1 MKKKRSF
8 DPVYILLPLVMLC
21 MLQGIASIRVF
32 ALDSG
37 QARWPDAPGTVIQ
50 EDGKLALDISNLQ
63 EGYFMACVPSGSPHR
78 LKLRVEKD
86 GQTLTYD
93 LNGDGL
99 YEVFPLQLGSG
110 IYSVT
115 LYENVGGKKYAQQ
128 GGIWLDAVLFRED
141 AAFLYPNQYIDYSAL
156 SPLVEKAG
164 ELCNGLDEKD
174 TYKTICEF
182 MQTEFVYDFVRAI
195 TVTAGELP
203 DPDGSFEKRMGIC
216 QDLSAVTAA
225 MLRTM
230 GIPGRLIIGYAAMQS
245 KEVKELMPAL
255 RSNWLGF
262 HVSTAIISYGA
273 FGVSFVL
280 GIIFLLRDRMKEDS
294 FWGQHTPA
302 KEKLDI
308 ISYRA
313 VALGLLFLT
322 FTIITGAIWAERAWG
337 SYWSWDPKETWSLV
351 TWIIYAIYLHLRIR
365 RGWEGKA
372 AATFAVVGFICV
384 IFTYIGV
391 NTFLPGLH
399 SYK

>member
-1 MKKKRSF
+1 MFNMLQIENTLFTIVMIIYFVSMILYFIFVAAKKEAFSKIA
-8 DPVYILLPLVMLC
+8 VYLHLGALVLHTAALVCRGIGAGRLPL
-21 MLQGIASIRVF
+21 
-32 ALDSG
+32 
-37 QARWPDAPGTVIQ
+37 T
-50 EDGKLALDISNLQ
+50 
-63 EGYFMACVPSGSPHR
+63 
-78 LKLRVEKD
+78 
-86 GQTLTYD
+86 
-93 LNGDGL
+93 
-99 YEVFPLQLGSG
+99 
-110 IYSVT
+110 
-115 LYENVGGKKYAQQ
+115 
-128 GGIWLDAVLFRED
+128 
-141 AAFLYPNQYIDYSAL
+141 NQYEFATSFAWGL
-156 SPLVEKAG
+156 SLVSLIFIWKFKFPVLGA
-164 ELCNGLDEKD
+164 
-174 TYKTICEF
+174 F
-182 MQTEFVYDFVRAI
+182 
-195 TVTAGELP
+195 
-203 DPDGSFEKRMGIC
+203 
-216 QDLSAVTAA
+216 AA
-225 MLRTM
+225 PVMF
-230 GIPGRLIIGYAAMQS
+230 LIIGYAAMQS

-372 AATFAVVGFICV
+372 AATFAVIGFICV